1 MNSDSI
7 TSLVPARAANSS
19 ANAAIPATSAGS
31 APPAARIILKLLAN
45 LKHGALALT
54 TPDGVCRHFGD
65 ASAPAGLQPKPALTL
80 ELRNWNLFSAAMR
93 SGYIGFAE
101 SYIGGDWSTSDLP
114 GLIELLAHNRAQIE
128 SLVYGSW
135 LGSLF
140 YRIKHLLNRNSKAG
154 SRKNIHAHYDIGNPF
169 YQLWLDPSMT
179 YSSALFTE
187 SAGGNLALAQAAK
200 FRRILGQLDLAPG
213 ARVLEIGCGWGGF
226 AEIAAREAG
235 AFVTGLTLSTEQ
247 LAYAQKRIDG
257 AGLAD
262 QVDLQL
268 CDYRDSSGQY
278 DAIASIE
285 MFEAVGESYW
295 PSYFQC
301 IARSLKPGGRACV
314 QTIVIA
320 DELFERYR
328 KGTDFIQQF
337 IFPGGM
343 LPSPSRFVRLAAEH
357 GLEVVDQF
365 GFGIDYADTLVAWRK
380 AFHAQLGAVR
390 AQGFDER
397 FILTWEFYLCY
408 CEAAFRAR
416 NTDVMHFT
424 LVKRA

>member
-1 MNSDSI
+1 M
-7 TSLVPARAANSS
+7 TSESLHSLAPARVAA
-19 ANAAIPATSAGS
+19 
-31 APPAARIILKLLAN
+31 APPPPPARIILKLLSN
-45 LKHGALALT
+45 LRHGALALT
-54 TPDGVCRHFGD
+54 TPDGRCRHFGD
-65 ASAPAGLQPKPALTL
+65 TSAPVAL
-80 ELRNWNLFSAAMR
+80 ELKNWNLFTAAMR
-93 SGYIGFAE
+93 SGDIGFAE
-101 SYIGGDWSTSDLP
+101 SYIAGDWATSNLA
-114 GLIELLAHNRAQIE
+114 GLIELLVRNRAQIE

-135 LGSLF
+135 LGSLV
-140 YRIKHLLNRNSKAG
+140 YRIKHLLNRNSKTG

-187 SAGGNLALAQAAK
+187 AAGGNLELAQAAK
-200 FRRILGQLDLAPG
+200 YRRILDQLALAPG

-226 AEIAAREAG
+226 AEFAARGAG

-247 LAYAQKRIDG
+247 LAYARKRVVN
-257 AGLAD
+257 AGLSD

-295 PSYFQC
+295 PGYFAC
-301 IARSLKPGGRACV
+301 IARSLKPGGRACI

-320 DELFERYR
+320 DALFDRYR

-343 LPSPSRFVRLAAEH
+343 LPSPSAFVRMAEKH
-357 GLEVVDQF
+357 GLDVVDQF

-380 AFHAQLGAVR
+380 AFHAKLDAVR

-397 FILTWEFYLCY
+397 FMLTWEFYLCY
-408 CEAAFRAR
+408 CEAAFRAG

-424 LVKRA
+424 LVKPA